1 MKRVSIR
8 LVSVAKLLRAKAGDR
23 LSAMKKA
30 LLILSLT
37 FIVGHADA
45 QTAGV
50 IEAHRKAMVASD
62 ECKKAW
68 LQSTRKDA
76 LAVIEKRGT
85 YIALS
90 LDPLSA
96 SAERDGKLLE
106 EVTNALRKC
115 AELTFS
121 D

>member
-1 MKRVSIR
+1 M
-8 LVSVAKLLRAKAGDR
+8 G
-23 LSAMKKA
+23 
-30 LLILSLT
+30 
-37 FIVGHADA
+37 
-45 QTAGV
+45 
-50 IEAHRKAMVASD
+50 
-62 ECKKAW
+62 
-68 LQSTRKDA
+68 TRKDA

-106 EVTNALRKC
+106 EITNALRKC